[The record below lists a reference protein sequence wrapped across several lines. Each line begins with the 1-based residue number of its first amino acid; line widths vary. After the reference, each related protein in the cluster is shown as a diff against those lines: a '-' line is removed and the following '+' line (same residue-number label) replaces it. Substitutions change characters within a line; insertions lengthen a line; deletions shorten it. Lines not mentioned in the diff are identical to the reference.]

1 MGKVWSRR
9 QELIVTMIQTHDDG
23 GDPAVNRRNC
33 AKSSSIR
40 EMRKRLHEQDLA
52 NMFLDVQAC
61 KLLS

>member
-1 MGKVWSRR
+1 M
-9 QELIVTMIQTHDDG
+9 IVTMIQTHDDG